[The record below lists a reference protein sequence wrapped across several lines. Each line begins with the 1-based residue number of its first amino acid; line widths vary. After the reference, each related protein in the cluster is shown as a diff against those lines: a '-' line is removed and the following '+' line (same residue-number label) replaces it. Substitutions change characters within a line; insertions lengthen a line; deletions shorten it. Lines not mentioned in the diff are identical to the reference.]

1 MDMRN
6 FKVNGTE
13 YSAKPFDFNLL
24 ADFEDMGISIGTLV
38 TKPNVAMRAY
48 LAVCGNISIKDAG
61 EEINAHIVSGGLLD
75 ELADAMNNAMDES
88 DFFQQMVRKAV
99 EAAKEKKS
107 QKKNTGH

>member
-1 MDMRN
+1 MKN

-13 YSAKPFDFNLL
+13 YIAKPFDFNLL
-24 ADFEDMGISIGTLV
+24 ADFEDMGVSIGTLV

-48 LAVCGNISIKDAG
+48 LAVCGNMSIKKSG

-75 ELADAMNNAMDES
+75 ELANAMNSAMDES

-99 EAAKEKKS
+99 EAAKEKKN

>member
-1 MDMRN
+1 MKN

-13 YSAKPFDFNLL
+13 YVAKPFDFNLL
-24 ADFEDMGISIGTLV
+24 ADFEDMGVSIGTLV

-48 LAVCGNISIKDAG
+48 LAVCGNMSIKKSG

-75 ELADAMNNAMDES
+75 ELADAMNSAMDES

-99 EAAKEKKS
+99 EAAKEKKN